1 MTAPFCKE
9 WHQQGGMLWRNR
21 LGEIAFEATEGARAG
36 LLSLDL
42 ELEVVSTQ
50 RSVMNSGP

>member
-1 MTAPFCKE
+1 
-9 WHQQGGMLWRNR
+9 MLWRNR

-50 RSVMNSGP
+50 RSAMNSGP